1 MSGRI
6 LEHDFASVVRRLN
19 MLAEN
24 QVCADCPTRNPDWAS
39 VKHGI
44 FICLNCSGIHRS
56 LGVHVSFV
64 RSATM
69 DTWTQAEARMMEK
82 GGNNKQRKFFDKYG
96 LHEQTPHREKY
107 NHAVAE
113 AYRGKLK
120 ADADG
125 KEWKKPKWMKK
136 NSGGGGDARTAV
148 SAPSAPSASKPKKG
162 SGQFDLGTGIG
173 SLIKTAYVADE
184 DDGWRPP
191 SPKPPRGATPGRFL
205 MGIQPAAWV
214 KFLKQLDRQD
224 DRTYHLKKMSE
235 DERAQVVAAMSGA
248 PPPPLPPY
256 PKIGS
261 AAPTGGTKGRD
272 ASSDSSSDERGPG
285 PGPELGGGGIASVNP
300 FGDAPVVLPK
310 SKKKNSGGSDDD
322 DEPGRRKPSKK
333 KDWDA
338 SSSEDEDDDGDL
350 NKKFKGGLGSIDR
363 VKEERVRREK
373 EKEKEKAERRRRK
386 AEKETRQR
394 EALNAAHRNA
404 ALAAA
409 AEAQM
414 AAAMASKAAGKAK
427 KASVGDSRGGGRRP
441 PEVSFDAPPTRSYAP
456 PPPPPPSTDPNR
468 YSGFANPALDRRG
481 APPPPG
487 GGLGGYQNGAMASS
501 SASNDWSSQ
510 MSGYVTGASASTSSM
525 FGSAKSWLSGTLK
538 SMADKLDGSAGGVA
552 PGPQPHQ
559 PKAGFNAFQIDAK
572 GVPRDP
578 NEFRESHANAGGFG
592 VVGKATNH
600 NSVKSIFAEAPPPPT
615 GSRGKFGAEEGFY
628 DDVSDESESENESD
642 ANEFPLAN
650 QRAQPKGSFASSIQS
665 LANDFGTR
673 ANVQTPSG
681 GFYDS

>member
-1 MSGRI
+1 
-6 LEHDFASVVRRLN
+6 LN

-205 MGIQPAAWV
+205 MGLQPTAWV

-310 SKKKNSGGSDDD
+310 SKKKNSGDSDDD

-386 AEKETRQR
+386 AEKETRAR

-501 SASNDWSSQ
+501 AASNDWSSQ

-538 SMADKLDGSAGGVA
+538 SMADKLDGSGGVA

-615 GSRGKFGAEEGFY
+615 GGRGKFGAEEGFY
-628 DDVSDESESENESD
+628 DDVSDESESENDESD

>member
-1 MSGRI
+1 M
-6 LEHDFASVVRRLN
+6 N

-205 MGIQPAAWV
+205 MGLQPTAWV

-310 SKKKNSGGSDDD
+310 SKKKNSGDSDDD

-338 SSSEDEDDDGDL
+338 SSSEDDDDDGDL

-363 VKEERVRREK
+363 VKEERARREK

-386 AEKETRQR
+386 AEKETRAR

-501 SASNDWSSQ
+501 AASNDWSSQ

-538 SMADKLDGSAGGVA
+538 SMADKLDGSGGVA

-615 GSRGKFGAEEGFY
+615 GGRGKFGAEEGFY
-628 DDVSDESESENESD
+628 DDVSDESESENDESD

>member
-1 MSGRI
+1 M
-6 LEHDFASVVRRLN
+6 N

-205 MGIQPAAWV
+205 MGLQPTAWV

-310 SKKKNSGGSDDD
+310 SKKKNSGDSDDD

-386 AEKETRQR
+386 AEKETRAR

-501 SASNDWSSQ
+501 AASNDWSSQ

-538 SMADKLDGSAGGVA
+538 SMADKLDGSGGVA

-615 GSRGKFGAEEGFY
+615 GGRGKFGAEEGFY
-628 DDVSDESESENESD
+628 DDVSDESESENDESD

>member
-162 SGQFDLGTGIG
+162 SGQFDLGSGIG

-310 SKKKNSGGSDDD
+310 SKKKNSGDSDDD

>member
-1 MSGRI
+1 M
-6 LEHDFASVVRRLN
+6 N

-162 SGQFDLGTGIG
+162 SGQFDLGSGIG

-310 SKKKNSGGSDDD
+310 SKKKNSGDSDDD

>member
-1 MSGRI
+1 M
-6 LEHDFASVVRRLN
+6 N

-310 SKKKNSGGSDDD
+310 SKKKNSGDSDDD

>member
-1 MSGRI
+1 MNT
-6 LEHDFASVVRRLN
+6 LP
-19 MLAEN
+19 EN

-310 SKKKNSGGSDDD
+310 SKKKNSGDSDDD

>member
-19 MLAEN
+19 TLPEN

-310 SKKKNSGGSDDD
+310 SKKKNSGDSDDD

-681 GFYDS
+681 FYDS

>member
-1 MSGRI
+1 M
-6 LEHDFASVVRRLN
+6 N

-205 MGIQPAAWV
+205 MGLQPTAWV

-310 SKKKNSGGSDDD
+310 SKKKNSGDSDDD

-363 VKEERVRREK
+363 VKEERARREK

-386 AEKETRQR
+386 AEKETRAR

-501 SASNDWSSQ
+501 AASNDWSSQ

-615 GSRGKFGAEEGFY
+615 GGRGKFGAEEGFY

>member
-1 MSGRI
+1 M
-6 LEHDFASVVRRLN
+6 N

-82 GGNNKQRKFFDKYG
+82 GGNNRQRKFFDKYG

-205 MGIQPAAWV
+205 MGLQPTAWV

-272 ASSDSSSDERGPG
+272 ASSSDDSSDERGPG

-310 SKKKNSGGSDDD
+310 RTKKNSGDSDDD

-338 SSSEDEDDDGDL
+338 SSSEDDDDDGDL

-386 AEKETRQR
+386 AEKETRAR

-427 KASVGDSRGGGRRP
+427 KALRRGQSRRRSATPRGFIRRSPRAVLRPAATAAPVDRPEQVLRVRESRAGPPGRAATAGRRP
-441 PEVSFDAPPTRSYAP
+441 RGLPE
-456 PPPPPPSTDPNR
+456 
-468 YSGFANPALDRRG
+468 RR
-481 APPPPG
+481 
-487 GGLGGYQNGAMASS
+487 
-501 SASNDWSSQ
+501 D
-510 MSGYVTGASASTSSM
+510 
-525 FGSAKSWLSGTLK
+525 
-538 SMADKLDGSAGGVA
+538 
-552 PGPQPHQ
+552 
-559 PKAGFNAFQIDAK
+559 
-572 GVPRDP
+572 
-578 NEFRESHANAGGFG
+578 G
-592 VVGKATNH
+592 VVGRVERLELADERVRNR
-600 NSVKSIFAEAPPPPT
+600 S
-615 GSRGKFGAEEGFY
+615 FGF
-628 DDVSDESESENESD
+628 DVLHVRIRQV
-642 ANEFPLAN
+642 LAL
-650 QRAQPKGSFASSIQS
+650 RHPK
-665 LANDFGTR
+665 
-673 ANVQTPSG
+673 VHG
-681 GFYDS
+681 G

>member
-1 MSGRI
+1 M
-6 LEHDFASVVRRLN
+6 N

-205 MGIQPAAWV
+205 MGLQPTAWV

-310 SKKKNSGGSDDD
+310 SKKKNSGDSDDD

-386 AEKETRQR
+386 AEKETRAR

-468 YSGFANPALDRRG
+468 YSGFANPALDRRN

-487 GGLGGYQNGAMASS
+487 GGLRGYQNGAMASS
-501 SASNDWSSQ
+501 AASNDWSSQ

-538 SMADKLDGSAGGVA
+538 SMADKLDGSGGVA

-615 GSRGKFGAEEGFY
+615 GGRGKFGAEEGFY
-628 DDVSDESESENESD
+628 DDVSDESESENDESD